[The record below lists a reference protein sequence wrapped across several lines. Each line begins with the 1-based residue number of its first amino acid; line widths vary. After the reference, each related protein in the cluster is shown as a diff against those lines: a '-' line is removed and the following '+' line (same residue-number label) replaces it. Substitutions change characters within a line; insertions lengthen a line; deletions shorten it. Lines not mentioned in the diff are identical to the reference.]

1 MFDRYL
7 ICEDSLRRCTVDG
20 QDGFSFDV
28 RIGYYRGV
36 RLSLVEAIDVS
47 VDGQTIPREATRF
60 TVKGRSHTFDEM
72 ESIVDE
78 RWEMGERATLSVQWP
93 EGLRPGPH
101 DVEVRELIRISYG
114 PGHTRAADAK
124 QLVLES

>member
-20 QDGFSFDV
+20 EDGFSVDV

-36 RLSLVEAIDVS
+36 RLSLVEAIDVLI
-47 VDGQTIPREATRF
+47 DGQAVPRSATRF

-78 RWEMGERATLSVQWP
+78 RWEMGERATLGVQWP
-93 EGLRPGPH
+93 NGLQSGPH
-101 DVEVRELIRISYG
+101 ELEVRELIRISYG
-114 PGHTRAADAK
+114 PGHTRAADVK
-124 QLVLES
+124 RLVLQA